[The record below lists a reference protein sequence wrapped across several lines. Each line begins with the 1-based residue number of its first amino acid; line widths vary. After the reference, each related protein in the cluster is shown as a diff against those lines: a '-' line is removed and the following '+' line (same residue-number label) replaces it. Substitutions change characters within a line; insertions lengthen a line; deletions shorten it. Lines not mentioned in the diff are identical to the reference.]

1 MNSARLCLWGS
12 MTCLLL
18 AAPLAPARADSG
30 LRISGDAVQERSAW
44 PHWQARFGLAT
55 TGSAIDGGTRWQLS
69 AGQALGD
76 YYWSGLR
83 PAGVSRAGGFR
94 ATSGL
99 LAGPPLAGVGH
110 PGAGFEPWNRP
121 DVVAQLAPCHG
132 CKRGVRSLVG
142 DTLRGPRLQR
152 SVLARRL
159 GLYGRSWTGR
169 CHRRPSH
176 PPRQF
181 AGLVAGN
188 GRPVTRI
195 AADARAEIRRLLHVL
210 SRYRSGPW
218 PWAHVRVQQ
227 SGLPYKHSFPQP
239 LAHRP

>member
-99 LAGPPLAGVGH
+99 LLGPRSLALGIPALASSHGIGLTWSRNSHLATGASEASEAWLVTPYVGLGYSAVSLRGGWGFTADLGLAGATGGLRTRRDSSL
-110 PGAGFEPWNRP
+110 GASQGM
-121 DVVAQLAPCHG
+121 DDL
-132 CKRGVRSLVG
+132 
-142 DTLRGPRLQR
+142 LRELRLTP
-152 SVLARRL
+152 VLKFGAS
-159 GLYGRSWTGR
+159 YT
-169 CHRRPSH
+169 
-176 PPRQF
+176 F
-181 AGLVAGN
+181 
-188 GRPVTRI
+188 
-195 AADARAEIRRLLHVL
+195 
-210 SRYRSGPW
+210 
-218 PWAHVRVQQ
+218 
-227 SGLPYKHSFPQP
+227 
-239 LAHRP
+239 